1 MYKIGDFTP
10 LKSVLNKEIKW
21 EARMAILD
29 LLPCE
34 YIASVESDII
44 NYYAS
49 LERRER
55 FWVHLDM
62 DVDIDEIKNNMW
74 ESWNRNIRLADRIMP
89 TEKTLFIKKML
100 SKMGIATLL
109 RWLENIPCDMEIIAI
124 INFKFGDNILEFL
137 ETVCS
142 SDFSNRVKSI
152 LFFLCAT
159 DKNVC
164 VDNLYE
170 IVSTHK
176 DSLRKPILDMLC
188 DFNLIQ
194 NHRQLSPLYTKLF
207 KVYADNKA
215 LNYVSQKTQNKGTL
229 FAWSRILCEFSEKDS
244 NQLDIFQK
252 TYLEWVSSE
261 ERYSFSQQS
270 GAEIIKKEFS
280 FINQL
285 SAILEFDDAC
295 CQHLQ
300 VLWIKKAE
308 YYYGWSSQ
316 TTTEYSH
323 WFLHIGLLLWSIG
336 LKRYEDNGD
345 QTLLLAVA
353 RNLNEYI
360 LSALSSSSYRLLV
373 LQIFQYDYKPTQDLE
388 DCMCDLISKTYDI
401 TDLLSIK
408 KQYSKTKFK
417 CISVLTTLRNK
428 IKTVYDFLKPLS
440 ISQREID
447 LAIIDIDKIIH
458 PS

>member
-1 MYKIGDFTP
+1 M
-10 LKSVLNKEIKW
+10 LNKEIKW
-21 EARMAILD
+21 EERVTILD
-29 LLPCE
+29 SLSSE

-49 LERRER
+49 LERHEQ
-55 FWVHLDM
+55 FWTYLDM
-62 DVDIDEIKNNMW
+62 DVDIDEIKNNVW

-100 SKMGIATLL
+100 SKVRFDALL
-109 RWLENIPCDMEIIAI
+109 RWLENIPCDREIIAI
-124 INFKFGDNILEFL
+124 INFKLGDNILEFL

-142 SDFSNRVKSI
+142 SNFSNRIKNI

-164 VDNLYE
+164 IDNLYE
-170 IVSTHK
+170 IISIHK
-176 DSLRKPILDMLC
+176 DALRKPILDMLC

-207 KVYADNKA
+207 EVYADNKA

-229 FAWSRILCEFSEKDS
+229 FAWSRILCDFSEKDIK
-244 NQLDIFQK
+244 QLNIFQM
-252 TYLEWVSSE
+252 TYLEWIASE
-261 ERYSFSQQS
+261 QRYSFSQQS
-270 GAEIIKKEFS
+270 GSEMIKKEFS

-285 SAILEFDDAC
+285 SAILESDDAC
-295 CQHLQ
+295 CKHLQ

-323 WFLHIGLLLWSIG
+323 WFLHIGLLLWGIG
-336 LKRYEDNGD
+336 LKRYEDSGD
-345 QTLLLAVA
+345 HALLLAVA

-373 LQIFQYDYKPTQDLE
+373 LQIFQYDYDPTQDLE

-408 KQYSKTKFK
+408 EQYSKTKFK
-417 CISVLTTLRNK
+417 RFSVLTTLRNK
-428 IKTVYDFLKPLS
+428 IKTVYEFLKPLS

-447 LAIIDIDKIIH
+447 LAIIDINKIIH